1 MYILDLL
8 RTNYVTG
15 ETGFCREGLLN
26 AAAFV
31 VALLTAL
38 ILHEIAHGLVAL
50 WNGDRTAKQYG
61 RLSPNPIKHFDIVG
75 LLMMLLVGFGWAKP
89 VPINPNNFKNRKTG
103 AITVSIAGVIT
114 NLLLAFL
121 FSMGVVL
128 FGKIPVKQD
137 TALYYFVYFCL
148 ILCILATQLNIN
160 FALFNILPLYPLDGY
175 RLLSCFV
182 NERNGFMTFM
192 RKYSLYILLGF
203 IILDYIPIVSNYSPL
218 NLYIGW
224 VGGKIGSG
232 FESFWRLIFNG

>member
-114 NLLLAFL
+114 NLLLAF
-121 FSMGVVL
+121 FVCYGSGAVRKDSRTTEYGAVL
-128 FGKIPVKQD
+128 FRVFLSYLVHIGD
-137 TALYYFVYFCL
+137 
-148 ILCILATQLNIN
+148 AT
-160 FALFNILPLYPLDGY
+160 
-175 RLLSCFV
+175 
-182 NERNGFMTFM
+182 
-192 RKYSLYILLGF
+192 
-203 IILDYIPIVSNYSPL
+203 
-218 NLYIGW
+218 
-224 VGGKIGSG
+224 
-232 FESFWRLIFNG
+232 